1 MDMGAV
7 IALLLV
13 LSTLT
18 ACSGG
23 TVTDVKNALPALAAV
38 PEETTVTYTV
48 KVTEY
53 ADIIRDDDGTE
64 LVEYSYQIPVLLAVR
79 SDGSQVLDAASP
91 AEKAALE
98 AVEVFNSRFSDWME
112 EGRLVELADYA
123 RSDRAWREEYGETW
137 DESDMYT
144 ESLTCRVY
152 ATEHLVSVSA
162 LCDSYTGGAHPNQ
175 VLLSWNFD
183 LTAGKFFSP
192 AALATDSQEIGDLV
206 TEEIIRQAEAR
217 AAEDGTAPEEFFWEN
232 YREIAAD
239 WGSYAVSFDETGM
252 TVGYSPYEMACY
264 AAGPQVFTLTY
275 EQLLPGLSDHGKEVL
290 ELTDTVE

>member
-1 MDMGAV
+1 MGAV

-48 KVTEY
+48 EVTEY

-98 AVEVFNSRFSDWME
+98 AVEVFLRYSHIARHRDSFLMGEQYTAFFGAVCSMRF
-112 EGRLVELADYA
+112 
-123 RSDRAWREEYGETW
+123 
-137 DESDMYT
+137 
-144 ESLTCRVY
+144 
-152 ATEHLVSVSA
+152 
-162 LCDSYTGGAHPNQ
+162 
-175 VLLSWNFD
+175 
-183 LTAGKFFSP
+183 
-192 AALATDSQEIGDLV
+192 
-206 TEEIIRQAEAR
+206 
-217 AAEDGTAPEEFFWEN
+217 
-232 YREIAAD
+232 
-239 WGSYAVSFDETGM
+239 
-252 TVGYSPYEMACY
+252 
-264 AAGPQVFTLTY
+264 
-275 EQLLPGLSDHGKEVL
+275 QLLRFVF
-290 ELTDTVE
+290 